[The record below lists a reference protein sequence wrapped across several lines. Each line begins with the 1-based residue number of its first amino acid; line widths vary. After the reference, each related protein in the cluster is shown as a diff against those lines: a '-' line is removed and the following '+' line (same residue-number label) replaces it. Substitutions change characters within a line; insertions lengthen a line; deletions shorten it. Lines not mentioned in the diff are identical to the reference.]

1 MKKLALAF
9 LLLLST
15 TAFAATDKPNPA
27 DFPIKVHVITSS
39 SRFQFDG
46 SLTIAQQ
53 ILETTV
59 DGQPTEITGIS
70 MGVLAL
76 GDYQARIS
84 TGVHGPHHPNTYDIY
99 RGYDLLMPDGT
110 TRTYTATRLGPAST
124 NP

>member
-1 MKKLALAF
+1 MKKLALAL
-9 LLLLST
+9 LLLLSA

-39 SRFQFDG
+39 SRYQYNEN
-46 SLTIAQQ
+46 LTVPQQ

-59 DGQPTEITGIS
+59 DGQPTEITAIS

-76 GDYQARIS
+76 GDYPARIS
-84 TGVHGPHHPNTYDIY
+84 TKVHGPHNPNTYDIY
-99 RGYDLLMPDGT
+99 RAYDLLMPDGT
-110 TRTYTATRLGPAST
+110 TRTYTVTRLGPEPA